1 MLVFRGVWSVECEVR
16 SDLLAP
22 IGLGVAVA
30 NSSLF
35 TLHFQHS
42 SLFILQRYK
51 IISTCARVLRIC
63 FRFIWS
69 VKIGSKLCI
78 MHYELCIENELCI
91 EKRLRY
97 SLGAFSIF
105 TPSVCAIRLEDKYF
119 QTYQMILWY
128 FGTFDIVHGRLNN
141 RHFRVIVIQ

>member
-1 MLVFRGVWSVECEVR
+1 M
-16 SDLLAP
+16 AP

-30 NSSLF
+30 NSSLFTFHSSLF

-51 IISTCARVLRIC
+51 KLSTCARVLRIC

-69 VKIGSKLCI
+69 VKIGLK
-78 MHYELCIENELCI
+78 
-91 EKRLRY
+91 KRLRY

-105 TPSVCAIRLEDKYF
+105 TPSVHAIRLEKTHLAKCTSVPVYHLVNSYLYPPGVKLPYLIYYIIILYYNIIYKIKYF
-119 QTYQMILWY
+119 YIFFQYDTLPSI
-128 FGTFDIVHGRLNN
+128 TAK
-141 RHFRVIVIQ
+141 